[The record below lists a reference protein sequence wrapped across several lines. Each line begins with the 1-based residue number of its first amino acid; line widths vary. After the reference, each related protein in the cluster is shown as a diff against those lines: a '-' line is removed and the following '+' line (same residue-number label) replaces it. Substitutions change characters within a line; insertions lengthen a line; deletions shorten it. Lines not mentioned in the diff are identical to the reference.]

1 MKKKMEHLN
10 AEEIKEKSTK
20 TISEFKSFIAK
31 GNVIDLAVGVIIG
44 SAFGKIV
51 SSIVDDIIMPVIGV
65 IIGGI
70 DFTNLSIKVGE
81 ATITYGTFIQNI
93 IDFLIIALFCKAI
106 KFLISNFASLYV
118 LEGFIIIIKFP
129 LIFFRK
135 FLLINF
141 EIIKFL
147 YFFSK
152 FCFEIIINLSN
163 SLLRNLLNNELLK
176 LNSLSKHII
185 EVSLEISVI
194 FITSS

>member
-93 IDFLIIALFCKAI
+93 IDFLIIAICI
-106 KFLISNFASLYV
+106 FAFVKIIDRITKKKEEVAAEEPPKKDEQIIL
-118 LEGFIIIIKFP
+118 LE
-129 LIFFRK
+129 
-135 FLLINF
+135 
-141 EIIKFL
+141 EI
-147 YFFSK
+147 
-152 FCFEIIINLSN
+152 
-163 SLLRNLLNNELLK
+163 RDLLK
-176 LNSLSKHII
+176 ENKNSKKEKIK
-185 EVSLEISVI
+185 
-194 FITSS
+194 